1 MFSAVKKPRKL
12 KRTLRR
18 KVTRDWL
25 TSENTCITRK
35 EMFQIA
41 AYEVLNILLNSEDAG
56 LTEKYVVSTLFWKVS
71 VLCKWI
77 FACKCKSATADR
89 IRWLQLQGAS
99 PLKWSYHQ
107 RRSSCNIIHHHRH
120 HRVLTKTQVLRK
132 ACDNFRTSTI
142 DDQERT
148 FYPKTREVPAN
159 IFPLTFPVILSRALR

>member
-12 KRTLRR
+12 KRILLR

-35 EMFQIA
+35 DDFLEMFQIA
-41 AYEVLNILLNSEDAG
+41 PFEVLDILLDSEDAG

-120 HRVLTKTQVLRK
+120 HRVLTKNIQGVSKKRYFLGFCLISLLEVRFYFFTCVSESE
-132 ACDNFRTSTI
+132 FRARFI
-142 DDQERT
+142 
-148 FYPKTREVPAN
+148 
-159 IFPLTFPVILSRALR
+159 